1 MRLKYRDIM
10 VFCAILL
17 LFKSV
22 ALGKVKGS
30 PHDLSAI
37 DEGDSCSFCHT
48 PHNSLPHTPGW
59 SHKLSRTVYKI
70 YQSSSLEATV
80 GQPTGS
86 SKLCLSCHDGTVA
99 MTDKVKGLKESKR
112 SIFITPGKSNLGT
125 DLSDDHPIS
134 FVYNNALAAKDSQ
147 IAVPSTIAEELKL
160 DRSKELQCTTCH
172 SAHDNQYGD
181 FLVLPNNRSQLCIGC
196 HDIKNW
202 SSSSHES
209 SEASVAPSTNP
220 FLKQSDYET
229 VAENAC
235 MSCHRVHSAGGAER
249 LLHYEKSE
257 DNCLKCHDGS
267 VARTNIKN
275 ELSKYTGHN
284 VMKYKNIHDL
294 RESVMASPEHV
305 ECVDCHNAH
314 ATQDISAQAPDAPG
328 AISKVSGITASGG
341 IVGEIQYEYELCF
354 KCHADNPSR
363 INSNITRQISQTNTR
378 LEFDPSNPSYHP
390 VVATGT
396 NEDAPSLKA
405 SMAKSTFVYCTDCH
419 SSNSTSDAKGPH
431 GSDYE
436 YLLAY
441 RYETKDYTSED
452 QSAYQL
458 CYNCHTRNS
467 IINDES
473 FPKHSLHLEKQI
485 PCSACHDPHGISSA
499 QGNAENHTNLINF
512 DTTIVNENS
521 LGNLEFEDT
530 GDFTGNCSLKCHNIE
545 HTNETY

>member
-1 MRLKYRDIM
+1 M

-17 LFKSV
+17 LFKSI

-30 PHDLSAI
+30 PHDLSAVAS
-37 DEGDSCSFCHT
+37 GDSCSFCHT
-48 PHNSLPHTPGW
+48 PHMSMSQSPGW
-59 SHKLSRTVYKI
+59 SHKLSNTVYKI

-99 MTDKVKGLKESKR
+99 LTDKVKGVGKKSKR
-112 SIFITPGKSNLGT
+112 NVFIANGAANLGT

-147 IAVPSTIAEELKL
+147 IAIPSTIAEELKL
-160 DRSKELQCTTCH
+160 DRANELQCTSCH
-172 SAHDNQYGD
+172 SAHDNQYD
-181 FLVLPNNRSQLCIGC
+181 NFLLLPNNRSQLCISC
-196 HDIKNW
+196 HNIKGW

-209 SEASVAPSTNP
+209 SEASVASSANP
-220 FLKQSDYET
+220 FLKQSGYET

-235 MSCHRVHSAGGAER
+235 MSCHRAHSAGGAER

-257 DNCLKCHDGS
+257 DNCLTCHDGS
-267 VARTNIKN
+267 VSKTNIKK
-275 ELSKYTGHN
+275 ELSKYSGHN
-284 VMKYKNIHDL
+284 VMKYNNIHDI

-314 ATQDISAQAPDAPG
+314 AIQDISAQAPLAAG
-328 AISKVSGITASGG
+328 SISKVSGVTASGG
-341 IVGEIQYEYELCF
+341 VVGEIQYEYELCF

-363 INSNITRQISQTNTR
+363 INSNISRQITQTNTR

-390 VVATGT
+390 VVAAGA
-396 NEDAPSLKA
+396 NKDVPSLKA
-405 SMAKSTFVYCTDCH
+405 SMAKTTLIYCTDCH
-419 SSNSTSDAKGPH
+419 SSNNTSGAKGPH
-431 GSDYE
+431 GSNYE
-436 YLLAY
+436 YLLKY
-441 RYETKDYTSED
+441 RYETKDYTSEGD
-452 QSAYQL
+452 SVYEL
-458 CYNCHTRNS
+458 CYECHSRNS

-473 FPKHSLHLEKQI
+473 FPRHNQHLENQI

-512 DTTIVNENS
+512 DITIVSENS
-521 LGNLEFEDT
+521 LGDLEFEDT
-530 GDFTGNCSLKCHNIE
+530 GDFEGKCSLKCHGIDHDDE
-545 HTNETY
+545 VY